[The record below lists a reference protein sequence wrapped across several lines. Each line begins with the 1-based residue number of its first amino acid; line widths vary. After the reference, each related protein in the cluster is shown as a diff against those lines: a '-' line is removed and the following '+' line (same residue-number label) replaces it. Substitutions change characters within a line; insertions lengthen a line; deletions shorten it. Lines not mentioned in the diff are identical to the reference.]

1 MFVCLTYNSISGHW
15 SKHFCLVCLFDVL
28 SCANYLLPRDGRVDS
43 YFCLMFSI
51 KEEGTPPAGEVG
63 PAHERL
69 ALHILHTFNLVPEH
83 IETRSLYSP
92 VQPDIEQVRQSK
104 W

>member
-15 SKHFCLVCLFDVL
+15 SKHFCLVCCL
-28 SCANYLLPRDGRVDS
+28 SFRCANYLLPRDGRVDS